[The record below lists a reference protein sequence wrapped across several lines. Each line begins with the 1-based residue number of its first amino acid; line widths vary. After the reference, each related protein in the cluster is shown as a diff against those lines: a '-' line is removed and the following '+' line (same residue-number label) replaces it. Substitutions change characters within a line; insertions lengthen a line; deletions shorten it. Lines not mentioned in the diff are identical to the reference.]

1 MDKNENM
8 VTLFERL
15 NDLKD
20 LFRYGQKL
28 VPVIHGLIDFMRDT
42 VPLLENINS
51 SITESTSKIPKA
63 ANQINSVTT
72 ATELATTEIL
82 DLVDRISVD
91 ISDMQETISKLSED
105 EIQKIKI
112 FNQIKDLLPKTK
124 ESAILIEQYESLSNI
139 KEPIELML
147 KKAQKI
153 KDDAI
158 NITLSLQVQDITSQQ
173 LAAVK
178 HLIGSVQVKL
188 SSLINN
194 LSETHLKEFEG
205 NKSFDP
211 DADYA
216 WTEGRQD
223 VVNDIINNHQAS
235 QEEIDKLFS

>member
-1 MDKNENM
+1 MEQNESM

-20 LFRYGQKL
+20 LFRYGSRL

-42 VPLLENINS
+42 VPLLENINT

-82 DLVDRISVD
+82 DIVDRISND
-91 ISDMQETISKLSED
+91 ISEMQETLSKLIEEESKRAEV
-105 EIQKIKI
+105 
-112 FNQIKDLLPKTK
+112 FNQIKNLLPKTK
-124 ESAILIEQYESLSNI
+124 ESSELIKSYESLNNI
-139 KEPIELML
+139 KEPAEIML
-147 KKAQKI
+147 TKVQKI
-153 KDDAI
+153 KDDAY

-178 HLIGSVQVKL
+178 HLIGSVQMKL
-188 SSLINN
+188 SSLISN
-194 LSETHLKEFEG
+194 LSDTSLKELDE

-211 DADYA
+211 DADFA
-216 WTEGRQD
+216 WTAGRQD
-223 VVNDIINNHQAS
+223 VVNDIVNNHKTS

>member
-1 MDKNENM
+1 MEKNENM

-20 LFRYGQKL
+20 LFRYGQRL
-28 VPVIHGLIDFMRDT
+28 IPVIHGLIDFMRDT
-42 VPLLENINS
+42 VPLLENINT

-63 ANQINSVTT
+63 ATQINSVTT

-82 DLVDRISVD
+82 DIVDRISLD
-91 ISDMQETISKLSED
+91 ISDMQQTLGKLSED
-105 EIQKIKI
+105 EIQKADI
-112 FNQIKDLLPKTK
+112 FNKLKNLLPKTK
-124 ESAILIEQYESLSNI
+124 ETSELIKSYESLCNV
-139 KEPIELML
+139 KEKAESML
-147 KKAQKI
+147 TKVQKI
-153 KDDAI
+153 KDDAN

-178 HLIGSVQVKL
+178 HLIGSVQMKL
-188 SSLINN
+188 SSLISN
-194 LSETHLKEFEG
+194 LSDAHLKEFDE

-211 DADYA
+211 DADFA

-223 VVNDIINNHQAS
+223 MVNDIVNNHKTS

>member
-1 MDKNENM
+1 MEQKENM

-20 LFRYGQKL
+20 LFRYGQRL

-42 VPLLENINS
+42 VPLLENINT

-63 ANQINSVTT
+63 ATQINSVTT

-82 DLVDRISVD
+82 DIVDRISND
-91 ISDMQETISKLSED
+91 ISEMQVTLGKLIED
-105 EIQKIKI
+105 EVQQEDI
-112 FNQIKDLLPKTK
+112 FNQIKNLLPKTK
-124 ESAILIEQYESLSNI
+124 EASELIKRFESINNI
-139 KEPIELML
+139 KEPAEEML
-147 KKAQKI
+147 KKVQKI
-153 KDDAI
+153 KDDAY

-178 HLIGSVQVKL
+178 HLIGSVQIKL

-194 LSETHLKEFEG
+194 LSDVSLKEFDET
-205 NKSFDP
+205 KSFDP
-211 DADYA
+211 DADFA
-216 WTEGRQD
+216 WTQGRQD
-223 VVNDIINNHQAS
+223 VVNDIVNNHKAS

>member
-1 MDKNENM
+1 MEKNENM

-20 LFRYGQKL
+20 LFRYGQRL

-42 VPLLENINS
+42 VPLLENINT

-82 DLVDRISVD
+82 DIVDRISND
-91 ISDMQETISKLSED
+91 ISEIQEVLGKLLDD
-105 EIQKIKI
+105 EIKRAEV
-112 FNQIKDLLPKTK
+112 FDQIKSLLPKT
-124 ESAILIEQYESLSNI
+124 EGASVLIKRYESLNSI
-139 KEPIELML
+139 KEPAESMV
-147 KKAQKI
+147 KKMQKI
-153 KDDAI
+153 KDDAN

-178 HLIGSVQVKL
+178 HLIGSVQIKL
-188 SSLINN
+188 SSLISN
-194 LSETHLKEFEG
+194 LSETSLKEFDE
-205 NKSFDP
+205 KTSFDP

-223 VVNDIINNHQAS
+223 MVNDIVNNHKTS